1 MARRYSTALF
11 ELTEEAKATD
21 IVLSDL
27 TAFAKLI
34 SGNGELM
41 KFVKSPV
48 VAIEEQLNVV
58 KEVSAKTALNALTSN
73 FLALVTKNARLNAI
87 EEIVL
92 AFEQQVAQARGE
104 VVAQVVTATELGQAQ
119 SAELTQ
125 TLEKSLGKKVQLD
138 LNVDPAILG
147 GLIVRVGSKMI
158 DTSIRTKL
166 ENLKIAMREV
176 G

>member
-11 ELTEEAKATD
+11 ELSEEAKATD

-27 TAFAKLI
+27 IAFAKLI
-34 SGNGELM
+34 GGNGELV

-58 KEVSAKTALNALTSN
+58 KEICAKSSANTLTAN

-87 EEIVL
+87 EEIIL
-92 AFEQQVAQARGE
+92 AFQQQVAQARGE
-104 VVAQVVTATELGQAQ
+104 VVAQVVTATELAQ
-119 SAELTQ
+119 VQSEELTQ
-125 TLEKSLGKKVQLD
+125 MLEKTLGKKVQLE

-147 GLIVRVGSKMI
+147 GLVVRVGSKMI